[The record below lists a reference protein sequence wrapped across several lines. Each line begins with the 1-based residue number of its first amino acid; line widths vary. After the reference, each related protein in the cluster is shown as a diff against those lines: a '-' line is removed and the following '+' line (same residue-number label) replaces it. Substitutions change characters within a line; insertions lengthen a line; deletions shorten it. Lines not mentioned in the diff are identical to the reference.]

1 MLTEDGKHLYVSYDE
16 YHHLVEKLALKIHRS
31 GWEFD
36 TILCLARAVM
46 LRLAMTSCTSALL
59 GC

>member
-1 MLTEDGKHLYVSYDE
+1 MKPSILN
-16 YHHLVEKLALKIHRS
+16 AIHWHAPWLQ
-31 GWEFD
+31 GWAP
-36 TILCLARAVM
+36 LARAVM

>member
-1 MLTEDGKHLYVSYDE
+1 MVLW
-16 YHHLVEKLALKIHRS
+16 VEWVASQIDYWAKIKVEAR
-31 GWEFD
+31 
-36 TILCLARAVM
+36 TRAVM